1 MFREGRHKITLE
13 LPYNTY
19 KGIEKIAYMRG
30 SSIENTILELLKI
43 NLGTIIDLD
52 SNYKLRYSK
61 VPHMFYENILK
72 SVRRGEITIPRTDRD
87 YVIKNYIEPLG
98 ILVTILIELYRRRI
112 PVRVYTDELEK
123 RIGELR
129 EIIERVAGPVEKPV
143 DYVHE
148 LIKKIEP
155 IAPAVDITIRESI
168 GGGYELI
175 FRNPAYLENLYG
187 VGTKPLK
194 RRLFGD

>member
-1 MFREGRHKITLE
+1 MFREEKYKITLE

-19 KGIEKIAYMRG
+19 KAIEKIAYMRG
-30 SSIENTILELLKI
+30 STIERIILELLKI
-43 NLGTIIDLD
+43 DLGIIIDLD
-52 SNYKLRYSK
+52 SNYKLRYIK
-61 VPHMFYENILK
+61 VPQMFYENILK

-98 ILVTILIELYRRRI
+98 ILATILSELYGKI
-112 PVRVYTDELEK
+112 PGRVYTDELEK

-148 LIKKIEP
+148 LIEKIEP
-155 IAPAVDITIRESI
+155 IAPAVDIIIRESI
-168 GGGYELI
+168 RGGYELI